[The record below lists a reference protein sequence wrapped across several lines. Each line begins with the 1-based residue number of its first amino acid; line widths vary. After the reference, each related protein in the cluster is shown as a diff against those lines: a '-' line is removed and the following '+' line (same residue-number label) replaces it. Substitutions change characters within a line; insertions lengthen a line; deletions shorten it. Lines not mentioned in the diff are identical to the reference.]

1 MDVLNLMTR
10 RVALVSALLCAISL
24 CATAQARPAHQ
35 QRSDLLLVLNAY
47 EFRVDAKVLRKI
59 GPEVKKLL
67 IEISGD
73 PGFRPRVRNHA
84 LMALSAYPESQ
95 TRKYLE
101 SLLLEPSLTGTPTGT
116 LLRRQA
122 LRSLGRAFGGD
133 VVVAIANL
141 KNDVNPQIRIAVAH
155 ALGDTQSDR
164 AIPILTAWL
173 PNEKELGVREAV
185 DRALESFHRR
195 GRR

>member
-1 MDVLNLMTR
+1 MKNLMNR
-10 RVALVSALLCAISL
+10 RAVLLFALLLGL
-24 CATAQARPAHQ
+24 CACLTAHARPAHQ

-47 EFRVDAKVLRKI
+47 EFRVDAQVLRKI
-59 GPEVKKLL
+59 GPDVNKLL

-84 LMALSAYPESQ
+84 LMALSVYPATQ
-95 TRKYLE
+95 TRRYLE
-101 SLLLEPSLTGTPTGT
+101 SLLMEPSLIGTQTGT
-116 LLRRQA
+116 LIRRQA
-122 LRSLGRAFGGD
+122 LRSLGKAFQGE
-133 VVVAIANL
+133 VVVPISNL
-141 KNDVNPQIRIAVAH
+141 KDDVNPQIRIAVAH

-164 AIPILTAWL
+164 AIPILSAWL

-185 DRALESFHRR
+185 DRALESFHKR